1 MYITNN
7 INFARAAEETGVD
20 RIFIDLETLNKKE
33 RQKGRNTF
41 ISTHKA
47 EDVAIMRSILKKSQL
62 LVRVNPINELSEE
75 EINFVID
82 KGADIV
88 MLPMFKSR
96 GEVEKF
102 IDIIGG
108 RCSNMLLLE
117 HVEAVKNLD
126 DVLKTPGIDEFH
138 IGLNDLHISMNR
150 KFMFELI
157 ADGTVDEITNKI
169 KNKGFPVGIGGM
181 SKLGTGELPADLIL
195 AEHYRLKSNG
205 VILSRGFTDG
215 IDISSYDS
223 IKKHFETNVKKIRE
237 KERIL
242 VNESNTFFSESHE
255 RLKNKVMQIIK

>member
-126 DVLKTPGIDEFH
+126 DV
-138 IGLNDLHISMNR
+138 
-150 KFMFELI
+150 
-157 ADGTVDEITNKI
+157 
-169 KNKGFPVGIGGM
+169 
-181 SKLGTGELPADLIL
+181 
-195 AEHYRLKSNG
+195 
-205 VILSRGFTDG
+205 
-215 IDISSYDS
+215 
-223 IKKHFETNVKKIRE
+223 
-237 KERIL
+237 
-242 VNESNTFFSESHE
+242 
-255 RLKNKVMQIIK
+255 

>member
-1 MYITNN
+1 
-7 INFARAAEETGVD
+7 
-20 RIFIDLETLNKKE
+20 
-33 RQKGRNTF
+33 
-41 ISTHKA
+41 
-47 EDVAIMRSILKKSQL
+47 
-62 LVRVNPINELSEE
+62 
-75 EINFVID
+75 
-82 KGADIV
+82 
-88 MLPMFKSR
+88 
-96 GEVEKF
+96 
-102 IDIIGG
+102 
-108 RCSNMLLLE
+108 
-117 HVEAVKNLD
+117 
-126 DVLKTPGIDEFH
+126 
-138 IGLNDLHISMNR
+138 
-150 KFMFELI
+150 MFELI